1 MKKNPNTA
9 RALTAAVLEAARWI
23 DASDDNRRETAQ
35 VLAGRAWINTKVET
49 LQGRMLGQYQ
59 NGLGQSWQ
67 DAHPM
72 RFFDN
77 GNVSFPWLSDGM
89 WFLTQMKRWGLLA
102 SDPDYL
108 AVARQINR
116 IDIYKQAAS
125 AVGRLHCPPVRC
137 AAVPSSTAKSG
148 MAAIL
153 PPMPPVSLSNV
164 KRGCYEN

>member
-1 MKKNPNTA
+1 
-9 RALTAAVLEAARWI
+9 VLEAARWI

-125 AVGRLHCPPVRC
+125 AVGQVALPASEMR
-137 AAVPSSTAKSG
+137 SSTFIDGKVWDGSDP
-148 MAAIL
+148 AAYAASFAI
-153 PPMPPVSLSNV
+153 
-164 KRGCYEN
+164 KR